1 MGPGPPRHA
10 PDRDPATSSSRSAA
24 SRSAASRLATS
35 LPLALVWRDRF
46 HRSALLALFFA
57 GLATSVAMPQ
67 LTTFFVTDLGATLPE
82 AGLYYLTNVTAPVVG
97 FALGRLSDRQADRL
111 TLFRVGAVVGAVGWL
126 AMGLSTQLWMPFVVS
141 VLALGVAGAAG
152 AQVYAAVR
160 DELSRRPSPGDAE
173 VISTVRMGFTLGWVV
188 GPVLGSAVGAA
199 FGLRAVLFVT
209 ATLAALQ
216 LVPMIGVRAPRFV
229 RAAAS
234 PDEQPAAP
242 PSRRASRRA
251 LLPLLAFCGLAVVAS
266 CGDTVKFAYLPL
278 YMSEQLHLPA
288 LTRGAVIG
296 LQPVCELL
304 LMPLAAAMASRH
316 GAMKVVM
323 VGILCS
329 VLAHLAYATSTSVV
343 GLVAAQV
350 LLSAMWAALAGLGV
364 TVAQDL
370 YPEGVG
376 LASSTFMSS
385 IVFASTDGGL
395 VGSVFVSGLGI
406 PHVFVVPAVL
416 SVLALA
422 GMAVLARRTGRR
434 SAPAAVEKVTATA
447 SP

>member
-1 MGPGPPRHA
+1 M
-10 PDRDPATSSSRSAA
+10 
-24 SRSAASRLATS
+24 
-35 LPLALVWRDRF
+35 
-46 HRSALLALFFA
+46 
-57 GLATSVAMPQ
+57 ATSVAMPQ
-67 LTTFFVTDLGATLPE
+67 LTTFFVTDLGATLPQ

-111 TLFRVGAVVGAVGWL
+111 TLFRVGGLVGAAGWV

-160 DELSRRPSPGDAE
+160 DELSRRPSHGDAE
-173 VISTVRMGFTLGWVV
+173 VISTVRMGFTFGWVV
-188 GPVLGSAVGAA
+188 GPVLGSVVGGAL
-199 FGLRAVLFVT
+199 GLRAVLFVT
-209 ATLAALQ
+209 AALAALQ

-229 RAAAS
+229 AVAPVPLAGERAI
-234 PDEQPAAP
+234 PA

-251 LLPLLAFCGLAVVAS
+251 LVPLLAFCGLAMVAC

-304 LMPLAAAMASRH
+304 LMPLAATLASRH
-316 GAMKVVM
+316 GALKVVM
-323 VGILCS
+323 VGTVCS
-329 VLAHLAYATSTSVV
+329 VLAHLAYATSTGVV
-343 GLVAAQV
+343 GLVGAQV
-350 LLSAMWAALAGLGV
+350 LLSAMWASLAGLGV
-364 TVAQDL
+364 SVAQDL
-370 YPEGVG
+370 YPQGVG

-385 IVFASTDGGL
+385 IIFASTVGGL
-395 VGSVFVSGLGI
+395 VGSLFVSGLGI

-416 SVLALA
+416 SALALV
-422 GMAVLARRTGRR
+422 GMAVLARRAGRP
-434 SAPAAVEKVTATA
+434 APVPAEAEAVPA
-447 SP
+447 S

>member
-1 MGPGPPRHA
+1 M
-10 PDRDPATSSSRSAA
+10 
-24 SRSAASRLATS
+24 
-35 LPLALVWRDRF
+35 
-46 HRSALLALFFA
+46 
-57 GLATSVAMPQ
+57 ATSVAMPQ
-67 LTTFFVTDLGATLPE
+67 LTTFFVTDLGATLPQ

-111 TLFRVGAVVGAVGWL
+111 TLFRLGVVVGAVGWL

-160 DELSRRPSPGDAE
+160 DELSRRPSAGDAE
-173 VISTVRMGFTLGWVV
+173 VISTVRMGFTFGWVV
-188 GPVLGSAVGAA
+188 GPVVGSVVGGA
-199 FGLRAVLFVT
+199 FGLRTVLFVT
-209 ATLAALQ
+209 AAFAALQ
-216 LVPMIGVRAPRFV
+216 LVPMIGVKAPRFV
-229 RAAAS
+229 APATGTGA
-234 PDEQPAAP
+234 DGAPAARN
-242 PSRRASRRA
+242 RRASRRA
-251 LLPLLAFCGLAVVAS
+251 LMPLLAFCGLAMVACS
-266 CGDTVKFAYLPL
+266 GDTVKFAYLPL

-304 LMPLAAAMASRH
+304 LMPLAAAMASRY
-316 GAMKVVM
+316 GALRVVM
-323 VGILCS
+323 VGTVCS

-343 GLVAAQV
+343 GLIGAQL

-364 TVAQDL
+364 SVAQDL

-385 IVFASTDGGL
+385 IVFASTTGGL
-395 VGSVFVSGLGI
+395 VGSAFVDRLGI

-416 SVLALA
+416 SALALV
-422 GMAVLARRTGRR
+422 GMAFLARRTGRR
-434 SAPAAVEKVTATA
+434 TVTLPVEEPAGAQA
-447 SP
+447 

>member
-1 MGPGPPRHA
+1 
-10 PDRDPATSSSRSAA
+10 
-24 SRSAASRLATS
+24 
-35 LPLALVWRDRF
+35 VWRDRF
-46 HRSALLALFFA
+46 HRSALLALFFS
-57 GLATSVAMPQ
+57 GMATSVAMPQ
-67 LTTFFVTDLGATLPE
+67 LTTFFVTDLGATLPQ

-111 TLFRVGAVVGAVGWL
+111 TLFRVGAVVGAAGWL

-160 DELSRRPSPGDAE
+160 DELSRRPSAGDAE

-188 GPVLGSAVGAA
+188 GPVLGSVVGGA

-209 ATLAALQ
+209 AALAALQ

-229 RAAAS
+229 RPVEPVA
-234 PDEQPAAP
+234 PDEPVAAP

-251 LLPLLAFCGLAVVAS
+251 LMPLLAFCGLAMVAC

-288 LTRGAVIG
+288 LTRGLVIG

-323 VGILCS
+323 VGTVCS
-329 VLAHLAYATSTSVV
+329 VLAHLAYATSTSVG
-343 GLVAAQV
+343 GLVLAQV

-364 TVAQDL
+364 SVAQDL

-385 IVFASTDGGL
+385 IVFASTVGGL
-395 VGSVFVSGLGI
+395 VGSVFVTGLGI

-416 SVLALA
+416 STLALV
-422 GMAVLARRTGRR
+422 GMAVLARRSGRPA
-434 SAPAAVEKVTATA
+434 APAPSETVGATA
-447 SP
+447 

>member
-1 MGPGPPRHA
+1 M
-10 PDRDPATSSSRSAA
+10 
-24 SRSAASRLATS
+24 
-35 LPLALVWRDRF
+35 WRDRF
-46 HRSALLALFFA
+46 HRSALLALFFS
-57 GLATSVAMPQ
+57 GMATSVAMPQ
-67 LTTFFVTDLGATLPE
+67 LTTFFVTDLGATLPQ

-97 FALGRLSDRQADRL
+97 FALGRLSDRQDDRL

-160 DELSRRPSPGDAE
+160 DELSRRPSSGDAE
-173 VISTVRMGFTLGWVV
+173 VISTVRMGFTFGWVV
-188 GPVLGSAVGAA
+188 GPVLGSVVGGA
-199 FGLRAVLFVT
+199 FGLRTVLFVT
-209 ATLAALQ
+209 AALAALQ
-216 LVPMIGVRAPRFV
+216 LVPMIGVKAPRHV
-229 RAAAS
+229 REAVS
-234 PDEQPAAP
+234 GAP
-242 PSRRASRRA
+242 PVAALSRRASRRA
-251 LLPLLAFCGLAVVAS
+251 LLPLLAFCGLGMVACS
-266 CGDTVKFAYLPL
+266 GDTVKFAYLPL

-304 LMPLAAAMASRH
+304 LMPLAAALAARYGGMR
-316 GAMKVVM
+316 VVM
-323 VGILCS
+323 VGTVCS

-343 GLVAAQV
+343 GLIVAQL

-385 IVFASTDGGL
+385 IVFASTVGGL
-395 VGSVFVSGLGI
+395 VGSAFVARLGV

-416 SVLALA
+416 SALALV
-422 GMAVLARRTGRR
+422 GMAVLARRIARR
-434 SAPAAVEKVTATA
+434 TVALPVEEPAAA
-447 SP
+447 SA

>member
-1 MGPGPPRHA
+1 MKLLP
-10 PDRDPATSSSRSAA
+10 
-24 SRSAASRLATS
+24 S
-35 LPLALVWRDRF
+35 LPLGLVWRDRF
-46 HRSALLALFFA
+46 HRAALLSLFFS
-57 GLATSVAMPQ
+57 GMATSVAMPQ
-67 LTTFFVTDLGATLPE
+67 LTTFFVTDLGATLPQ

-111 TLFRVGAVVGAVGWL
+111 TLFRLGAVVGAVGWL

-160 DELSRRPSPGDAE
+160 DELSRRPSAGDAE
-173 VISTVRMGFTLGWVV
+173 VISTVRMGFTFGWVV
-188 GPVLGSAVGAA
+188 GPVVGSVVGGA
-199 FGLRAVLFVT
+199 FGLRTVLFVT
-209 ATLAALQ
+209 AAFAALQ

-229 RAAAS
+229 APSSSAAGA
-234 PDEQPAAP
+234 DGAPAVR
-242 PSRRASRRA
+242 SRRASRRA
-251 LLPLLAFCGLAVVAS
+251 LLPLLAFCGLAMVAC

-304 LMPLAAAMASRH
+304 LMPLAAAMATRF
-316 GAMKVVM
+316 GALRVVM
-323 VGILCS
+323 VGTVCS

-343 GLVAAQV
+343 GLIGAQL

-385 IVFASTDGGL
+385 IVFASTVGGL
-395 VGSVFVSGLGI
+395 VGSAFVARLGL

-416 SVLALA
+416 STLALV

-434 SAPAAVEKVTATA
+434 TVELPVEEPAAAQA
-447 SP
+447 